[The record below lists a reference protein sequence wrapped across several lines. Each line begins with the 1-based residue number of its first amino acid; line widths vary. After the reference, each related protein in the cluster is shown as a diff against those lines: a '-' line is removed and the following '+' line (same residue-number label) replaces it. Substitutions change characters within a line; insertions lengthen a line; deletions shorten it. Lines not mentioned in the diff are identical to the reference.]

1 MDRLDSGSV
10 DTGLDERM
18 IMGRQIYLEALTSTE
33 EEDI

>member
-10 DTGLDERM
+10 DTGLDER
-18 IMGRQIYLEALTSTE
+18 IMGRQIYLETLTSTE